1 MQGLWG
7 VLWLPEAALG
17 QILPVGDKRQ
27 FCCNSGVELEDHLGM
42 DSEQTE
48 YFLFF
53 NRSGIREGRGRLSN
67 DNEFVELCIIVSG

>member
-27 FCCNSGVELEDHLGM
+27 FCCNSEVELEDHLGM

-48 YFLFF
+48 YFFF
-53 NRSGIREGRGRLSN
+53 FLIGVVLERAEGDCLMIMNSWNCALS
-67 DNEFVELCIIVSG
+67 